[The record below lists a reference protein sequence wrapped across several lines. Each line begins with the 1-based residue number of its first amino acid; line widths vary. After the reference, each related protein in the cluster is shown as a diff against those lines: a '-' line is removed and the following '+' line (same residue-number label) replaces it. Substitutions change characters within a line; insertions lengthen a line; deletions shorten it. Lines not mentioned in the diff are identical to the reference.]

1 MKFFYK
7 MERKYGR
14 YAIHNLMNYMIALSA
29 AGVLLNMFAPRVFQ
43 AYFSLNARALLHG
56 QVWRIV
62 TFLMQPMA
70 GDLFFNLLSMY
81 LYYMLGTNLERIWG
95 AFRFNV
101 YIFMGVI
108 GHVLAALV
116 IYGVTGYSVSMGT
129 HYLYMS
135 LFLAFAAT
143 FPDMEFYLFFMI
155 PIKAKYLAILDS
167 LYFLQAL
174 LFGGLAS
181 RAEVILSLANFLIF
195 FLMTRN
201 YKKYSPKEIHR
212 KQSFKAKMKA
222 AGGVTHRCAV
232 CGRTEEDGEDLVF
245 RYCSKCEG
253 NYEYCQDHLYT
264 HQHVTHNKT
273 TGKSE

>member
-29 AGVLLNMFAPRVFQ
+29 AGVLFSMFAPGVFQ

-116 IYGVTGYSVSMGT
+116 IYAVTGYSVSMGT

-201 YKKYSPKEIHR
+201 YKKYSPKELHR
-212 KQSFKAKMKA
+212 KQAFKAKIKA
-222 AGGVTHRCAV
+222 AGSVTHRCAV
-232 CGRTEEDGEDLVF
+232 CGRTEEDGDDLVF

-273 TGKSE
+273 TGKTE

>member
-1 MKFFYK
+1 MRFFYK
-7 MERKYGR
+7 LERKYGR
-14 YAIHNLMNYMIALSA
+14 YAIHNLMYYMILFS
-29 AGVLLNMFAPRVFQ
+29 GVGFLLNMFAPGLIE
-43 AYFSLNARALLHG
+43 AYFSLNARALLQG
-56 QVWRIV
+56 QVWRVV
-62 TFLMQPMA
+62 TFLIQP
-70 GDLFFNLLSMY
+70 FSTEIFYCLLSMY
-81 LYYMLGTNLERIWG
+81 LYYMVGSTLERVWG

-101 YIFMGVI
+101 YIFMGII

-116 IYGVTGYSVSMGT
+116 IYAATGYSVPMST

-143 FPDMEFYLFFMI
+143 FPDMEFLLFFVI
-155 PIKAKYLAILDS
+155 PVKAKYLAILDS

-174 LFGGLAS
+174 LFGGLAQ

-201 YKKYSPKEIHR
+201 YHRISPKEIHR
-212 KQSFKAKMKA
+212 KQAFKTKMKA

-232 CGRTEEDGEDLVF
+232 CGRTEKDGEDLVF

-264 HQHVTHNKT
+264 HKHVTSGMA
-273 TGKSE
+273 GKQEK